1 MQKIP
6 VKARQ
11 AADLHAHDGR
21 PNADGTSDGLAHPM
35 ASRKMKNGTG
45 QRMSWEKRWRT
56 PPRRSRVR
64 TREQHR
70 QHTTRNREGD
80 QSGDQASLWIT

>member
-11 AADLHAHDGR
+11 ATDLHAHDGR

-45 QRMSWEKRWRT
+45 QRMSWEKRWRPAEAISRAHT
-56 PPRRSRVR
+56 RAAPPAY
-64 TREQHR
+64 
-70 QHTTRNREGD
+70 NPKP
-80 QSGDQASLWIT
+80 